1 MEEKESEVQKNDDD
15 NGEQG
20 DEIEDEEEEEDI
32 EKRKQRL
39 LMKQKMRKIKEE
51 ESEINA
57 ENIIKERPGPKMKRS
72 KINKKEDKELQM
84 ACEDPEERKERIR
97 EEKREKKIAKL
108 KKKEEDLKNN
118 NLIFIIDEENYKC
131 VDCGKEKT
139 THISINNGVTLCSS
153 CSLEHI
159 SLGHSISYLK
169 NIDDQLDE
177 YLFNFIV
184 FGSNSKFKK
193 FLLSEKMNRNLPIK
207 NKYKTKGL
215 YFYRKML
222 KNKIKGLP
230 DPIKDY
236 NDPNEIFENNNND
249 DFPELNRYKI
259 TKQIIINGTL
269 KGESKLKKI
278 INKIMNIGGNNKNDN
293 KVMIRTISSLSELKN
308 ENLNGGEAE
317 VNEILNLHNKSQAR
331 KPQRS
336 NDNNLFKETSRP
348 LKDEKNETEKTDGNE
363 DIPSCQQ
370 QTSEVIIENEKI

>member
-20 DEIEDEEEEEDI
+20 DGIEEEEEEEDI

-159 SLGHSISYLK
+159 PLGHSISYLK

-293 KVMIRTISSLSELKN
+293 KVMLRTISSLSELKN
-308 ENLNGGEAE
+308 ENINSGEAE